1 MFNSPDYQLK
11 EDVLPAESLLAY
23 LPLPACARE
32 IKTWFLLL
40 FLYSQKCIYSLIIIV
55 NKNFKDLGLFFF
67 FKLY

>member
-32 IKTWFLLL
+32 IKT
-40 FLYSQKCIYSLIIIV
+40 
-55 NKNFKDLGLFFF
+55 
-67 FKLY
+67 